1 MAAIGR
7 FEAERRNACAAA
19 TPPKKGEHK
28 WRLPECKP
36 VSVPLRV
43 TVIRLDRTLLYGSS
57 DLPGS
62 PTGRAAPSPLFGL
75 APRGVFPAGG
85 ITPAAV
91 RSYRTISPLPP
102 VAGGR
107 YIFCGTI
114 RKASRPSRPLA
125 GTPPCGD
132 RTFLS
137 RCRKRLSV
145 RQPHFFIVAFRGPI
159 TRFADRYNRKVRIVT
174 TLILALCL
182 AGCNHSSQNKE
193 AVRQAIVDH
202 LQAGHFDMSRMS
214 MDVKAVQFNGTR
226 ADATVSIYIKGSSAA
241 DGMSM
246 TYQLEQQ
253 GGKWVV
259 LGAPKGA
266 GGMPHAGAAAP
277 GAAMPGAE
285 NPHGAMPAP
294 PAGGT
299 MMPSPGDLP
308 PAGQKK

>member
-1 MAAIGR
+1 
-7 FEAERRNACAAA
+7 
-19 TPPKKGEHK
+19 
-28 WRLPECKP
+28 
-36 VSVPLRV
+36 
-43 TVIRLDRTLLYGSS
+43 
-57 DLPGS
+57 
-62 PTGRAAPSPLFGL
+62 
-75 APRGVFPAGG
+75 
-85 ITPAAV
+85 
-91 RSYRTISPLPP
+91 
-102 VAGGR
+102 
-107 YIFCGTI
+107 
-114 RKASRPSRPLA
+114 
-125 GTPPCGD
+125 
-132 RTFLS
+132 
-137 RCRKRLSV
+137 
-145 RQPHFFIVAFRGPI
+145 
-159 TRFADRYNRKVRIVT
+159 
-174 TLILALCL
+174 
-182 AGCNHSSQNKE
+182 
-193 AVRQAIVDH
+193 
-202 LQAGHFDMSRMS
+202 